1 MLLGTGATAINGI
14 VAEDGQG
21 GLWKRLEGTVPQAGW
36 TGPECPNETYKT
48 PATGHCTPF
57 CLFKLDSDPNE
68 HRERRPILTASHP
81 G

>member
-1 MLLGTGATAINGI
+1 MEAPGRHRPAGKHRESILKSYTSLLSDAHG
-14 VAEDGQG
+14 VP
-21 GLWKRLEGTVPQAGW
+21 PQAGW

-68 HRERRPILTASHP
+68 HRERRSL
-81 G
+81 